1 MLEHGRVDTRH
12 RWLDILT
19 ALGVPAKFLRNR
31 HGPCPM
37 CPRQPEVR
45 MSMCPVLGTLVPSGI
60 HRTYRIV
67 AGLAVLSVL
76 ASKIQ
81 TWSHLAQ
88 RRSDRGRALEAG
100 RARYGEGP
108 WLSFDRGDGYQSPRH
123 KNKRN

>member
-1 MLEHGRVDTRH
+1 MERLDTQH

-19 ALGVPAKFLRNR
+19 GLGVPAKFLRNR

-60 HRTYRIV
+60 HRTRRFV

-76 ASKIQ
+76 ARKIQ
-81 TWSHLAQ
+81 TWSHLA
-88 RRSDRGRALEAG
+88 SAS
-100 RARYGEGP
+100 RARRDCPKTSEIVVWRP
-108 WLSFDRGDGYQSPRH
+108 ATPR
-123 KNKRN
+123 